1 MEIDHFDP
9 TIRGRARHNYSNLF
23 LATRHCNNKKQGN
36 WPSPEERARGV
47 RFLNCCE
54 EMDYGE
60 HIIEDPA
67 TSQLVGITSAGRYHI
82 RTLDLNAA
90 HFVAERQLRTYM
102 KKLLFE
108 QHKIVNK
115 WDAALRVFHLLQT
128 ELERLIP
135 EIPNRPTGAAPA
147 SG

>member
-9 TIRGRARHNYSNLF
+9 TIKGRDRHHYSNLF

-36 WPSPEERARGV
+36 WPSPEERRKGV
-47 RFLNCCE
+47 RLLNCCE

-60 HIIEDPA
+60 HIIEDSK
-67 TSQLVGITSAGRYHI
+67 TQDLVGVTPAGRYHI
-82 RTLDLNAA
+82 RTLDLNAS

-128 ELERLIP
+128 ELNLLIP
-135 EIPNRPTGAAPA
+135 PIPNRPV
-147 SG
+147 